1 MSLATWTAKFYPV
14 TVVHVSKKTA
24 AAHALRKWEGFR
36 RQNRNAHQVGAV
48 LLQQAFS
55 GTSTCALCS
64 HYFKIMERPQCQH
77 CPLTK
82 VRNGAPCWNT
92 RDDERDSPYHAWM
105 EKTNPL
111 PMIHWLKKAVKSV
124 AETHKSC

>member
-48 LLQQAFS
+48 LLQRTLS
-55 GTSTCALCS
+55 GTSTCALCQY
-64 HYFKIMERPQCQH
+64 YFEMPATCVA
-77 CPLTK
+77 CPLNK
-82 VRNGAPCWNT
+82 VRGNKPCWDA
-92 RDDERDSPYHAWM
+92 RSDERDSPYHAWM

-111 PMIHWLKKAVKSV
+111 PMIRWLKKAVKYV
-124 AETHKSC
+124 AKTHKSC